1 LLQFHLKGTIDFI
14 LNFTNK
20 SVQQY
25 AISGFDNSVQKVDIY
40 LDDEKKQ
47 SQHISHCLWNLYRGT
62 GFFVTPYFFQSIHMA
77 LEKYFLRV
85 GEKIESNI
93 LEDWLLYILKNSESA
108 SISSVVV
115 FSTSFSSI
123 FSLLKS

>member
-40 LDDEKKQ
+40 LDNENKQ
-47 SQHISHCLWNLYRGT
+47 SQYTSHCLWNSYRGT
-62 GFFVTPYFFQSIHMA
+62 GFLVTPYLFQSIHMA

-108 SISSVVV
+108 SISLRNR
-115 FSTSFSSI
+115 I
-123 FSLLKS
+123 HLH